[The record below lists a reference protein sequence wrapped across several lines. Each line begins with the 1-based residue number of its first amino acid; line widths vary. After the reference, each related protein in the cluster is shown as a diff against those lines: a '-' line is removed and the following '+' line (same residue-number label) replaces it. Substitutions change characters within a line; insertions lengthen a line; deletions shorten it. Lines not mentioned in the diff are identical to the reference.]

1 MTFYELNEA
10 YSDLVSA
17 FIDCES
23 EEESD
28 RLAQEIAS
36 ISSDIEDK
44 AENYAYVLQNMKAAA
59 SELASKAYIFK
70 KEADRLQDASNSILK
85 KIDRLKEH
93 LLFGM
98 KMSGIKKIRT
108 SIGLFYTQAT
118 TRIDVLD
125 AWKVPEEFA
134 TKQPPKID
142 KTAIQKAFRRTG
154 EIPDGCDVVQSEGV
168 RFR

>member
-10 YSDLVSA
+10 YLDLVSA

-23 EEESD
+23 EEEAE
-28 RLAQEIAS
+28 RLAEEIAS
-36 ISSDIEDK
+36 ISSNIEEK
-44 AENYAYVLQNMKAAA
+44 AENYAYVMQNMKAEAA
-59 SELASKAYIFK
+59 ELASKAYIFK
-70 KEADRLQDASNSILK
+70 KEADRLQKASDGILG
-85 KIDRLKEH
+85 KIDRLKKS

-98 KMSGIKKIRT
+98 ELSGIDKIRT
-108 SIGLFYTQAT
+108 SIGLFYTQKT
-118 TRIDVLD
+118 ISVDVLD

-142 KTAIQKAFRRTG
+142 KNAIQKAFRRTG
-154 EIPDGCDVVQSEGV
+154 EIPEGCDVVQSEGV